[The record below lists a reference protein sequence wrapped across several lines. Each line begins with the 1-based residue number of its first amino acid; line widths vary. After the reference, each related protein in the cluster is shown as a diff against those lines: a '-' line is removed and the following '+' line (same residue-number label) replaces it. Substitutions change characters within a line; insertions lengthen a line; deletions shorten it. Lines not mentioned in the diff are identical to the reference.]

1 MTTPDLQ
8 FLCQS
13 CASYQINLQG
23 LCEQFDNKSA
33 QNIEENNLS
42 NEVFAAVYGNRV
54 NLYDL
59 QSGQFSQHWISE
71 DFGAGTSYIQVDRET
86 LVCLGGLP
94 SSTDVSE
101 LSLSDMELSPMPS
114 LRTPRAYAGA
124 AEVASVIY
132 VFGGQSSSYEGL
144 KSCEKYEK
152 CQWLPLKNM
161 QEQRHG
167 FTPCPFRGLIYLPC
181 AFTSVIEAFSP
192 ETELFSTLSVSF
204 PIQLK
209 KWLSVSFVARGKLCV
224 LTGGKQMWQWKIG
237 PRRKYCL
244 SATEWSCWSSQPPR
258 VMDSKVLIASNGR
271 VEMLSLESY
280 TFIG

>member
-1 MTTPDLQ
+1 VTTPDLQ

-33 QNIEENNLS
+33 QDVEESSLS
-42 NEVFAAVYGNRV
+42 NEVFAAVYSNRV

-59 QSGQFSQHWISE
+59 QSGQLSQYKIDE

-101 LSLSDMELSPMPS
+101 LNLSDMELSPMPS
-114 LRTPRAYAGA
+114 LHTPRAYAGA

-132 VFGGQSSSYEGL
+132 VFGGQNSSYEGL
-144 KSCEKYEK
+144 KSCEKYED
-152 CQWLPLKNM
+152 CQWFPLNNM

-167 FTPCPFRGLIYLPC
+167 FTPCTFRGLIYLPC

-192 ETELFSTLSVSF
+192 ETELFSLLSVSF
-204 PIQLK
+204 PIQLS
-209 KWLSVSFVARGKLCV
+209 KWLSVSFVARGNLCV
-224 LTGGKQMWQWKIG
+224 LTGGKQLWQWKIG
-237 PRRKYCL
+237 SRRKYRL

-258 VMDSKVLIASNGR
+258 VMDSQVLIVNNGK
-271 VEMLSLESY
+271 VERFSLESY
-280 TFIG
+280 TFIS